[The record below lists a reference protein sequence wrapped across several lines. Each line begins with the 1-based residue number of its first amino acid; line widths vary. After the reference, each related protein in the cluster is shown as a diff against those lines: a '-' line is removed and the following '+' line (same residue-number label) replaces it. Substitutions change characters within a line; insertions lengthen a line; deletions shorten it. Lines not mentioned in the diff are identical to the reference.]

1 VDGSRFRTAKA
12 LAFACAAAF
21 SGSAIAWE
29 TDIRGDVAAESRL
42 FWLSQQ
48 YAAQTPQDYSV
59 ALRPEIHWRNEPAA
73 TEVSFAPFLRADSA
87 DPERSHADVR
97 ELTVSV
103 ARARWELHIGVGRV
117 FWGTT
122 ESNHL
127 VDIINQT
134 DLIENIDGED
144 KLGQPMLN
152 LAFVRSWGTVDLF
165 VLPWFRE
172 RTFPGKRG
180 RLRTNPDVRVAEP
193 SYESAAH
200 EHHMDFAVR
209 YSVSE
214 GGLDFGI
221 YQFRGTA
228 REPLLLLTRDPT
240 GSPQVVPRYEQI
252 DQTGLD
258 GLYALGNWLFKLE
271 ALYQSGSRYSY
282 AAAVGGFEYTVTAIT
297 GTDFDLGLLSELHW
311 DSRGDRALTPF
322 NHDVF
327 VGARLALNDVWSSQL
342 LAGAVVDMFTGAQL
356 LNIEA
361 ERRLSDRWKVSMEL
375 RAFES
380 RERKDPLKALR
391 QDDYVGLE
399 LARYF

>member
-1 VDGSRFRTAKA
+1 MDGRRFFTFKVVY
-12 LAFACAAAF
+12 FACATVL
-21 SGSAIAWE
+21 SGTSMAWQR
-29 TDIRGDVAAESRL
+29 DVRGDIAAESRL

-48 YAAQTPQDYSV
+48 YASQSPQDYSV

-73 TEVSFAPFLRADSA
+73 AEVSFAPFVRADSA
-87 DPERSHADVR
+87 DPERSHGDVR
-97 ELTVSV
+97 EFTLSV
-103 ARARWELHIGVGRV
+103 ARTWWELHIGVGRV
-117 FWGTT
+117 FWGTA

-152 LAFVRSWGTVDLF
+152 LAFVRPWGTVDVF

-180 RLRTNPDVRVAEP
+180 RLRANPEVRVGKP

-200 EHHMDFAVR
+200 EHHLDFAVR

-214 GGLDFGI
+214 GGLDLGV

-228 REPLLLLTRDPT
+228 RDPLLMVSQSAK
-240 GSPQVVPRYEQI
+240 GAIQVVPRYEQI

-271 ALYQSGSRYSY
+271 ALYQSNSRSSHG
-282 AAAVGGFEYTVTAIT
+282 AAVGGFEYTETAVA
-297 GTDFDLGLLSELHW
+297 GTAYDLGLLSELHW
-311 DSRGDRALTPF
+311 DSRGDHAPTPF

-327 VGARLALNDVWSSQL
+327 VGVRWALNDVWSSQL
-342 LAGAVVDMFTGAQL
+342 LAGAVFDVSTGDQL
-356 LNIEA
+356 INVEA
-361 ERRLSDRWKVSMEL
+361 ERRLSERWKVSMEI
-375 RAFES
+375 RAFEGVK
-380 RERKDPLKALR
+380 RRDPLRSLQ
-391 QDDYVGLE
+391 QDDYMGLE
-399 LARYF
+399 IARYF